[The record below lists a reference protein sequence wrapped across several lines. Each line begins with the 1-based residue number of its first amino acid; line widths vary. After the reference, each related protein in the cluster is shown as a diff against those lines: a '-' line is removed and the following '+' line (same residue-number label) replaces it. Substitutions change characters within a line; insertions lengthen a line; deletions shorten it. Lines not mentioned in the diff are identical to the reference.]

1 MVLEI
6 LHCGSCS
13 DGRRGV
19 TRHTDSSDEG
29 DGVIIC
35 TFNCSNCARGERKI
49 ECADELR
56 RGRGEAPLARLL
68 GQIEL

>member
-35 TFNCSNCARGERKI
+35 TFNCSNCARGRFN
-49 ECADELR
+49 ARTDELR
-56 RGRGEAPLARLL
+56 EREGASGVS
-68 GQIEL
+68 

>member
-6 LHCGSCS
+6 RHCGSCS

-35 TFNCSNCARGERKI
+35 TFNCSNCAAGVNPLVLYQYGRVISTSRRT
-49 ECADELR
+49 LR
-56 RGRGEAPLARLL
+56 FNY
-68 GQIEL
+68 

>member
-35 TFNCSNCARGERKI
+35 TFNCSNCAAGERKI
-49 ECADELR
+49 
-56 RGRGEAPLARLL
+56 
-68 GQIEL
+68 